1 MTLLES
7 EVVLLAEEVVP
18 KNVASAMM
26 LEFKNTLDLGVWD
39 EEIYLD
45 EKLPPGC
52 VPLML
57 ITTESL
63 DGLGELVKVRC
74 RLVARGGQAKCGG
87 LPHLPLSVSWACS
100 WYSTWR
106 CPCSWSMTFL
116 MFSAAF
122 LEAEMDSEQW
132 VLLKRE
138 LAERGGRSPW
148 LGI

>member
-1 MTLLES
+1 MRPMHRTAGGEVTLLES

-74 RLVARGGQAKCGG
+74 RLVARGGQAKFGG
-87 LPHLPLSVSWACS
+87 LDDYHIS
-100 WYSTWR
+100 R
-106 CPCSWSMTFL
+106 CQFRGR
-116 MFSAAF
+116 AG
-122 LEAEMDSEQW
+122 
-132 VLLKRE
+132 
-138 LAERGGRSPW
+138 GGRS
-148 LGI
+148 LHG